1 MKNISVIIPAY
12 NEADRLDETLR
23 AVLTLP
29 GIQEVI
35 VVDDGSTDETARV
48 AREAGAT
55 LVIRHPRRLGKG
67 KALQTGCQAAKGDYL
82 LFLDA
87 DLGDSAREAVHLFT
101 PVLSGEAEVALAGFP
116 QAGKTGGFGIV
127 LRFARWAVRK
137 LGGKE
142 VESPLSGQRF
152 LHRQV
157 YASLPSLA
165 PGYGVETAMTIDLLR
180 KGFRLVEVPTQ
191 MKHRALGRHFSGFL
205 HRGKQFRDIVFAI
218 LVRIFRR

>member
-12 NEADRLDETLR
+12 NEADRLRETLR

-29 GIQEVI
+29 GVQEII
-35 VVDDGSTDETARV
+35 VVDDGSTDETVRIAW
-48 AREAGAT
+48 ETGAT
-55 LVIRHPRRLGKG
+55 LVIRHHRRLGKG
-67 KALQTGCQAAKGDYL
+67 KALQTGCRSAKGEYL

-87 DLGDSAREAVHLFT
+87 DLGDSAKEAVHLFT
-101 PVLSGEAEVALAGFP
+101 PVLSGEAEVALASFP
-116 QAGKTGGFGIV
+116 QAGKTGGFGLV

-137 LGGKE
+137 LGGKR

-157 YASLPSLA
+157 YTSLPDFA

-191 MKHRALGRHFSGFL
+191 MQHRTLGRRFSGFL
-205 HRGKQFRDIVFAI
+205 HRGRQFIDILLAVLA
-218 LVRIFRR
+218 RIFRK